1 MADIYLHHRK
11 DKRLYASVY
20 RLETVIF
27 SFLSLG
33 SLSNGDGDG
42 DANEDGSKAIG
53 LGWQN
58 INLHVHHAFLCIS
71 LPSVHVY
78 DV

>member
-33 SLSNGDGDG
+33 SLSNGDRDS
-42 DANEDGSKAIG
+42 NEDGSKAIG

-58 INLHVHHAFLCIS
+58 NNLHVHHAFLCIS
-71 LPSVHVY
+71 LPSVHAY